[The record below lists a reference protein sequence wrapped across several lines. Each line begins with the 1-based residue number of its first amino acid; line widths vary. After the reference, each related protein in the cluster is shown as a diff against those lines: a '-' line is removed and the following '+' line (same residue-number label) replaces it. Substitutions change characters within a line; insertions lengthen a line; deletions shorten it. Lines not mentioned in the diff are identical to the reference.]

1 MIYLILIGA
10 IIAMGSQSDKIQETI
25 EEKLDS
31 WTEYDSL
38 FKKYGAE
45 YNIDWRWLKAICLNE
60 SNLGKAKSVMI
71 GLENPRDIENS
82 KSSDGKSWGLMQVTV
97 PTAKDFD
104 LAANSEK
111 LNNPD
116 YSVKIASKY
125 LAWVKKQFS
134 AYVNNPNY
142 LEYVIKSY
150 NQGVTNTKKEIAKT
164 SSGFAQG
171 YWDKFQKNLERV
183 KNS

>member
-97 PTAKDFD
+97 PTAKD
-104 LAANSEK
+104 
-111 LNNPD
+111 
-116 YSVKIASKY
+116 SV
-125 LAWVKKQFS
+125 VS
-134 AYVNNPNY
+134 A
-142 LEYVIKSY
+142 L
-150 NQGVTNTKKEIAKT
+150 G
-164 SSGFAQG
+164 
-171 YWDKFQKNLERV
+171 
-183 KNS
+183 